1 MRNAELKPKTKFG
14 LRILILLPV
23 IWFVFAWFAAEHL
36 IVVKPLEKS
45 DAILVLGGSSTFVE
59 RTDKAAELF
68 HAGKSPKIFLT
79 NDGLKGGWSRKD
91 GRNPFY
97 WELAQREL
105 TKQGVSAEAIE
116 VLPETVEGTRDE
128 AVLLV
133 RMARE
138 RNLHSILL
146 VTSGYHS
153 RRTLWVFEK
162 VAAEQNANIEFGI
175 ESPPVGQQTP
185 LPQIWWLSPRGWRDV
200 AGEYLK
206 FVYYWLFY

>member
-1 MRNAELKPKTKFG
+1 MRNAELKPRTKFG

-23 IWFVFAWFAAEHL
+23 IWFVFAWFAAENL
-36 IVVKPLEKS
+36 IVEKPLEKS
-45 DAILVLGGSSTFVE
+45 DAILILSGSSTFVE

-79 NDGLKGGWSRKD
+79 NDGLKGGWSRKEQ
-91 GRNPFY
+91 RNPFY
-97 WELAQREL
+97 WELAQRQL

-128 AVLLV
+128 AILLV
-133 RMARE
+133 KTAKE
-138 RNLHSILL
+138 RNLKSILL

-162 VAAEQNANIEFGI
+162 VAAEQNANVEFGI
-175 ESPPVGQQTP
+175 ESPPAGQQTS
-185 LPQIWWLSPRGWRDV
+185 LPQIWWLSPKGWRDV

>member
-1 MRNAELKPKTKFG
+1 M
-14 LRILILLPV
+14 
-23 IWFVFAWFAAEHL
+23 
-36 IVVKPLEKS
+36 IVEKPLAKS
-45 DAILVLGGSSTFVE
+45 DAIMVLSGSSTFVE
-59 RTDKAAELF
+59 RCDKAAELF
-68 HAGKSPKIFLT
+68 RAGKASKIFLT
-79 NDGLKGGWSRKD
+79 NDGQKGGWSQKD
-91 GRNPFY
+91 ERNPFY
-97 WELAQREL
+97 WELAQRQL

-133 RMARE
+133 KTAKE
-138 RNLHSILL
+138 RNLNSILL

-162 VAAEQNANIEFGI
+162 VAAEHNANVEFGI

-185 LPQIWWLSPRGWRDV
+185 FAEIWWLTPRGWRDV

>member
-1 MRNAELKPKTKFG
+1 MRNAELKPKTKFW

-23 IWFVFAWFAAEHL
+23 IWFVFAWFAAENL

-45 DAILVLGGSSTFVE
+45 DAILVLGGSSTFIE

-68 HAGKSPKIFLT
+68 HAGKAAKIFLT

-91 GRNPFY
+91 QRNPFY
-97 WELAQREL
+97 WELAQRQL
-105 TKQGVSAEAIE
+105 TKQGVAAEAIE

-128 AVLLV
+128 AILLV
-133 RMARE
+133 KTAKE
-138 RNLHSILL
+138 RNLNSILL

-162 VAAEQNANIEFGI
+162 VAAEQKANIKFEI
-175 ESPPVGQQTP
+175 ESPPAGQQTSHAA
-185 LPQIWWLSPRGWRDV
+185 IWWFSPRGWRDV

-206 FVYYWLFY
+206 FVYYCLYY

>member
-1 MRNAELKPKTKFG
+1 MRNAELKPKTKFW
-14 LRILILLPV
+14 LRLLILLPI
-23 IWFVFAWFAAEHL
+23 IWFVFAWLAAENL

-45 DAILVLGGSSTFVE
+45 DAILVLGGSSTFIE
-59 RTDKAAELF
+59 RTDKAAEIF
-68 HAGKSPKIFLT
+68 QAGKSPKIFLT
-79 NDGLKGGWSRKD
+79 NDGLRGGWSRKD
-91 GRNPFY
+91 QRNPFY
-97 WELAQREL
+97 WELAQRQL

-128 AVLLV
+128 AILLV
-133 RMARE
+133 KTAKE
-138 RNLHSILL
+138 RNLNSILL
-146 VTSGYHS
+146 ITSGYHS

-162 VAAEQNANIEFGI
+162 TAAEHNANVEFGI

-185 LPQIWWLSPRGWRDV
+185 HTTIWWLGPRGWRDV